1 MTGSVTCELSAAVH
15 DRLKRCTPS
24 ESMCVLAQFVG
35 ASLAT
40 APESHR
46 GVALA
51 LFVDLAKQAT
61 TNALIGVPVGSA

>member
-1 MTGSVTCELSAAVH
+1 MSVSTTCELSAAVH
-15 DRLKRCTPS
+15 DRLKRCTVS

-35 ASLAT
+35 VSLAT

-51 LFVDLAKQAT
+51 LFVDLAKQAA
-61 TNALIGVPVGSA
+61 TNALIGDPIGRA